1 MAVKL
6 HRCRF
11 EWLKTGPC
19 WKVEKALK
27 DMAVDYEVGAGPSRP
42 SKRHKMMEHTGQAL
56 YPAIEFENG
65 TWYREESKDM
75 AKTIRDGKLMERAS
89 GEPCT
94 AHSRKP

>member
-27 DMAVDYEVGAGPSRP
+27 DMGIDYEVAPGPSRP
-42 SKRHKMMEHTGQAL
+42 SKRHEMIEHTGQAL
-56 YPAIEFENG
+56 YPGIECRPPATVARSED
-65 TWYREESKDM
+65 EERP
-75 AKTIRDGKLMERAS
+75 AVAS
-89 GEPCT
+89 LPHVPSDLT
-94 AHSRKP
+94 V